1 MKKITLV
8 LSLLLFTALGA
19 FAQLEDPITWSY
31 LAKKTSP
38 TEATVYIKA
47 KLEDKWHIYSQ
58 TTKPGGPTRTVFTFS
73 PSKDYTL
80 VGKTIEPKPISK
92 FEKVFNMTVPY
103 FEDEVI
109 FQQKVKLKKGTTVVK
124 GKVEYGV
131 CDDKSCLPPTEVA
144 FSVPVK

>member
-1 MKKITLV
+1 MKRITLV

-19 FAQLEDPITWSY
+19 FAQLEDPVSWSY
-31 LAKKTSP
+31 VAKKTSP

-47 KLEDKWHIYSQ
+47 SLEDKWHIYSQ

-103 FEDEVI
+103 FENEVV

-131 CDDKSCLPPTEVA
+131 CDDKSCLPPTEIA